1 MLGVRMRL
9 MHKPLKLVSVNENL
23 HIRSQRLIVLLE
35 NKAIRHFRA
44 YMDMEKE
51 GRLEV
56 GAGSEG
62 RLTGEGKWKHRTV
75 LATLCLVDTR
85 KSHLR
90 GGSLSCKMTVDKTC
104 GTFS

>member
-9 MHKPLKLVSVNENL
+9 MHKPLKLVSVNENI

-35 NKAIRHFRA
+35 NKAIRHFRT

-62 RLTGEGKWKHRTV
+62 RLTGRGRGSRRMGKVSGGTG
-75 LATLCLVDTR
+75 LC
-85 KSHLR
+85 
-90 GGSLSCKMTVDKTC
+90 SLLYVWLTQERVT
-104 GTFS
+104 